1 MPKPMTPYGLAKL
14 VEWEGRRN
22 FVYDDADGNK
32 PYRRG
37 APVRGTLTAGVGHTG
52 DRDLDPWIGKTIPDA
67 VIDSWLAE
75 DVHEAMGIVDGAV
88 TWPLGEYQRDALISF
103 VFNVGPGK
111 RGVKD
116 GFREVKRGGPSGLL
130 RAINE
135 GRHADVPAE
144 FGKWVKSKG
153 KVNDGLVNRRAAEI
167 GLWSKGAF
175 VASRTVE
182 AEAPKPKAALKDGG
196 VLVSLGT
203 VVGTVGVG
211 TVVSAAQQGGQL
223 KDALEPLFG
232 PWAVPIA
239 AGCVVVLIGSSLWLA
254 VRVHRRRQAEAA

>member
-52 DRDLDPWIGKTIPDA
+52 DRDLEPWIGKTIPDA

-103 VFNVGPGK
+103 VFNVGPGRK
-111 RGVKD
+111 GVKD

-135 GRHADVPAE
+135 GRLADVPAE

-153 KVNDGLVNRRAAEI
+153 KRNEGLVNRRAAEV

-182 AEAPKPKAALKDGG
+182 ADAPEPKPALKDGG
-196 VLVSLGT
+196 VLATVLGGLGT
-203 VVGTVGVG
+203 LGAGGVIA
-211 TVVSAAQQGGQL
+211 AAQQGGEL
-223 KDALEPLFG
+223 KTALEPLFG
-232 PWAVPIA
+232 QWAVPIA
-239 AGCVVVLIGSSLWLA
+239 AGFVVLSLASVVWLGA
-254 VRVHRRRQAEAA
+254 RVGKRRQAEAA